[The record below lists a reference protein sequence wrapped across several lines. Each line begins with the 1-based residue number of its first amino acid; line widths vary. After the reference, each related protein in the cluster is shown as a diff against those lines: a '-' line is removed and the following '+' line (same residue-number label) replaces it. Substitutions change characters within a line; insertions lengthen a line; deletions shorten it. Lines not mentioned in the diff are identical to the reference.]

1 VNEREWKPR
10 PHFPYSHLNLCRNP
24 FGEATTQERISLAIA
39 DTDEM
44 RRTFRQ
50 PKTAIQLVGRHGRG
64 KTSHLLALKREL
76 LAHDGL
82 DAAYIRLRDQFW
94 IPPSKHI
101 LLDEGE
107 FLFRRSFW
115 RLRLVTSLAISTHRD
130 WSRAL
135 RALGFSVKTIQ
146 IATVCPTRL
155 KQVFEKRMEW
165 SRRNPGPLP
174 LISEQTTGRLIERFG
189 DDIRAMEAALY
200 DGIQAM
206 GELGHVEV

>member
-1 VNEREWKPR
+1 MTECEWKPR

-24 FGEATTQERISLAIA
+24 FGEATTKERITLAVA

-44 RRTFRQ
+44 RLAFQQ
-50 PKTAIQLVGRHGRG
+50 PKTAIQLIGKRGRG

-76 LAHDGL
+76 LAHDDR
-82 DAAYIRLRDQFW
+82 DACYVRLRDQFW
-94 IPPSKHI
+94 IPPSKYL

-107 FLFRRSFW
+107 LLFRRPFW
-115 RLRLVTSLAISTHRD
+115 RLRRVTSLAISTHRD

-135 RALGFSVKTIQ
+135 QALGFSVRTIQ
-146 IATVCPTRL
+146 IGISNPTRL
-155 KQVFEKRMEW
+155 KQVFEKRLEW
-165 SRRNPGPLP
+165 SRKNSGPLP
-174 LISEQTTGRLIERFG
+174 VITTKTTGRLIERFG

-200 DGIQAM
+200 DSIQAM